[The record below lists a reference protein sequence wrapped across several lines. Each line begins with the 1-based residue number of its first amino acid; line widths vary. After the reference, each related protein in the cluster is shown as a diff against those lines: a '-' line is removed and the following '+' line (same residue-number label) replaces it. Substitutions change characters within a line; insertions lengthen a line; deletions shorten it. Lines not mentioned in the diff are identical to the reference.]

1 MRVIFV
7 DVAGPSLPAE
17 LAGHEMVR
25 VGYDLIVLGG
35 ATNEILSGS
44 IFKLSCAN
52 QSCQWV
58 TLEQELKTPRIYFVA
73 VAVPNDFLQCN

>member
-1 MRVIFV
+1 
-7 DVAGPSLPAE
+7 
-17 LAGHEMVR
+17 MVR

-35 ATNEILSGS
+35 RNTEVYSGS

-58 TLEQELKTPRIYFVA
+58 TMEQELKTPRAFFVA
-73 VAVPNDFLQCN
+73 VAVPNDFLECY

>member
-1 MRVIFV
+1 
-7 DVAGPSLPAE
+7 
-17 LAGHEMVR
+17 MVR
-25 VGYDLIVLGG
+25 VGYDLIILGG
-35 ATNEILSGS
+35 ATKESLGIGS